1 MTTTTLSEKIDTLRT
16 IYEITESNSED
27 YVKFESQNFQD
38 WYEYWGDVC
47 YLSYLSLTSWIDL
60 TYSGKEAVEQAY
72 LSFQNLVRLPKG
84 KKPFPDE
91 LWRKQDFHYQEDYPF
106 NEFKKPEVT
115 LYV

>member
-1 MTTTTLSEKIDTLRT
+1 MTTTSFSDKVDTLRT
-16 IYEITESNSED
+16 IYEITESNNED
-27 YVKFESQNFQD
+27 SVKFESQNFHD
-38 WYEYWGDVC
+38 WYGWWSGVC
-47 YLSYLSLTSWIDL
+47 KLADLSLTGWFELSD
-60 TYSGKEAVEQAY
+60 SGKEAIERAY
-72 LSFQNLVRLPKG
+72 LSFQNLIRLPEG